1 VFHAHQ
7 LMQQECATSI
17 LSCKLGDDPT
27 PYFIV
32 GTGFTHPEESEP
44 KTGRIIIFSWAEGK
58 LTQVAEK
65 EIKGAAYSMNSFN
78 GKLLAC
84 INSTVRLWEWTQ
96 EKELRLECSHF
107 NNIIALHAKTSGDF
121 ILVGDLVRSMTLLQY
136 KTMEGSFEEIARDYC
151 PNWMTA
157 VEILDDDTFL
167 GAENNSNLFVCQ
179 RDAGA
184 NTDEERQQM
193 QEVGQIHIGDMVNVF
208 RHGSL
213 VMQNLGDST
222 IPHTGCVLF
231 GTVNGSI
238 GLVTQLPQEFYELL
252 LELQKR
258 LTKAIKSVGRIEHGV
273 WRSFQSDKKDESC
286 EGFIDGDI
294 IESFLDLD
302 RVSMTDVVTGLQRAD
317 SSGMKVAVGVD
328 DIIKIVED
336 LTRIH

>member
-1 VFHAHQ
+1 MFQRLLRVKY
-7 LMQQECATSI
+7 LM
-17 LSCKLGDDPT
+17 K
-27 PYFIV
+27 Y
-32 GTGFTHPEESEP
+32 
-44 KTGRIIIFSWAEGK
+44 
-58 LTQVAEK
+58 
-65 EIKGAAYSMNSFN
+65 
-78 GKLLAC
+78 
-84 INSTVRLWEWTQ
+84 
-96 EKELRLECSHF
+96 
-107 NNIIALHAKTSGDF
+107 AKTSQRKLAAMSHRKSARMCLGRN
-121 ILVGDLVRSMTLLQY
+121 VWMSQVRFARMSPGRSAGTWRVLPARMSPEKTAPTSPQSTARMYPGKSALLFLGRSVPLSLGLSTNISLRMFVRTSMTLLQY
-136 KTMEGSFEEIARDYC
+136 KTMEGSFEEIARDYY

-222 IPHTGCVLF
+222 IPHTGCDLF

-252 LELQKR
+252 LERQKR